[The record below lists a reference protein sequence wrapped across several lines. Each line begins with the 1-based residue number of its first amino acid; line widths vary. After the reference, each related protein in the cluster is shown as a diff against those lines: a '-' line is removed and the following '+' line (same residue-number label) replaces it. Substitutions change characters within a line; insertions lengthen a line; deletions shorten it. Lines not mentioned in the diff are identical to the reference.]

1 VSVSILVAFVTVF
14 DMIFI
19 CDIQWSVFVHVC
31 PYLSMN
37 IIGFAIAHRR
47 AIVICLCIGV
57 VAAHRSCIL
66 LILYTG
72 FCVVYSLIYPCFIQ
86 RSVKYVY
93 TVLYTPRYVPVYHI
107 YVYLSLKLLNVLS
120 APLPPTSHPNA
131 QKHSTF
137 FLIHIYI
144 AYIKL

>member
-1 VSVSILVAFVTVF
+1 MSKEASACATTRQVVTGKIVVTVSVSILVAFVTVF

-57 VAAHRSCIL
+57 VAAYTFYIVYRILCRVCSCL
-66 LILYTG
+66 
-72 FCVVYSLIYPCFIQ
+72 C
-86 RSVKYVY
+86 
-93 TVLYTPRYVPVYHI
+93 
-107 YVYLSLKLLNVLS
+107 
-120 APLPPTSHPNA
+120 
-131 QKHSTF
+131 
-137 FLIHIYI
+137 
-144 AYIKL
+144 